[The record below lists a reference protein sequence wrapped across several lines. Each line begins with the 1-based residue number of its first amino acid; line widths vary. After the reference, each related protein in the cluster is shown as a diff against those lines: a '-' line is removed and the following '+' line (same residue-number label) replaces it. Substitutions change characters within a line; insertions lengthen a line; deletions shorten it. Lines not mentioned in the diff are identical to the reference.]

1 MNTICRFLERI
12 LHLRLTL
19 KVRHSMPLPMTLRH
33 SKLDFART
41 VRACQCR
48 WDADQPFPPMLLATM
63 PFVFFAAEGQERKH
77 PTFSIAAFSQDA
89 AKNGGRTQTVVLNTI
104 VCLFWLDSRPQ
115 ISKVAAG
122 MNWQASEAAWHSRK
136 LLFPRTEIVL
146 SFPLHQTTPGG

>member
-1 MNTICRFLERI
+1 MNAICCFLERI

-19 KVRHSMPLPMTLRH
+19 KVRHSMPLPMPLRH

-63 PFVFFAAEGQERKH
+63 PFVFFAAEGREQKR

-104 VCLFWLDSRPQ
+104 VCLFRLDSRLKEP
-115 ISKVAAG
+115 KVATG
-122 MNWQASEAAWHSRK
+122 MHWQASEAAWHSRK
-136 LLFPRTEIVL
+136 PSFPRTEIIL
-146 SFPLHQTTPGG
+146 SLPHHSTTPRG